1 MEYID
6 VTSDARKSRELRRSP
21 SIRSRSHSRH
31 RARSVSRSG
40 LSIQSILGSG
50 NPKNGKSRTPFFG
63 GRPSS
68 YYRRSPRRNYL
79 ARTFKKLRRL
89 LRDLV
94 FYMKRHPYQVLLL
107 VIMPLILSGTLA
119 KLLAKFGI
127 RLPAGLQKALK
138 IVTGGVRRIQSKSS
152 SWSSSTRNILGG
164 VGTLGG
170 LLGMIKMIK

>member
-1 MEYID
+1 MANHVPLSSVSNPTIPPQ
-6 VTSDARKSRELRRSP
+6 TRKSSV
-21 SIRSRSHSRH
+21 ISR
-31 RARSVSRSG
+31 
-40 LSIQSILGSG
+40 
-50 NPKNGKSRTPFFG
+50 KNLLES